1 MKNTL
6 KTVLLLLG
14 ILLSLYGLLSLFY
27 PELLML
33 EILSSSDNTKQAV
46 AILALGVLTLLSG
59 LGFKKR

>member
-6 KTVLLLLG
+6 KTVLLILG
-14 ILLSLYGLLSLFY
+14 ILLSFYGLLSLFY

-33 EILSSSDNTKQAV
+33 EILSSSGNTKQAV